1 MKSVSKQF
9 TCSRCDVK
17 VSWMDGSGQAELPD
31 NWTVTD
37 EGTFCLLCRRAIA
50 EEVALDAADE
60 EASPEARAKLRKLAL
75 VEFELQRDPERA
87 DGEIAR
93 ACRSSVPAVE
103 KARRELKLPRYQRAS

>member
-1 MKSVSKQF
+1 MTEQF
-9 TCSRCDVK
+9 TCSRCGVK
-17 VSWMDGSGQAELPD
+17 VSWMDGSDQAGMPE
-31 NWTVTD
+31 NWADTAD
-37 EGTFCLLCRRAIA
+37 GAFCLVCRRAMA
-50 EEVALDAADE
+50 EEVALAEADD

-103 KARRELKLPRYQRAS
+103 KARRELKLPRHERAS